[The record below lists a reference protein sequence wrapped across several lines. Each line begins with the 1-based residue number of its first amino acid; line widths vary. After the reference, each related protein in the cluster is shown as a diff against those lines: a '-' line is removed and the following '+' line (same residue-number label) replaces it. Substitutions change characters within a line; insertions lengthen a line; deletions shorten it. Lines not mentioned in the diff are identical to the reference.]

1 MKNFLITLFLGSI
14 LILSC
19 GKSHVDVIDSELSVA
34 AKKAILAPTLEKL
47 KQSVILL
54 SDIDRKVLWGIKLK
68 TILAKDQLT
77 KDQRIIVNK
86 IKLFLDNTNF
96 EKLRNDIKTSDEFL
110 ANNLSYFQKH
120 FNPYQ
125 IYMLI
130 ECPYFC
136 RDFSIFKSQDY
147 LESLEIKNHF
157 PSEEGAPAEPNC
169 TCYYSVYCLTTPHET
184 GTSCITGSCAK
195 AEGCGMFGG
204 ANCTGKCK

>member
-1 MKNFLITLFLGSI
+1 MKSLLTIFFLGTI
-14 LILSC
+14 LIMGCS
-19 GKSHVDVIDSELSVA
+19 KNPVDVIDNELSVS

-54 SDIDRKVLWGIKLK
+54 SDVDRKTLWEIKLK
-68 TILAKDQLT
+68 TVLAKDQLT
-77 KDQRIIVNK
+77 KDQRIIVSR
-86 IKLFLDNTNF
+86 IKQFLDNTNF

-110 ANNLSYFQKH
+110 DNNLSYFQKH

-125 IYMLI
+125 IYLLI

-136 RDFSIFKSQDY
+136 SNFSIFKAQDY
-147 LESLEIKNHF
+147 LESLEIKNQF
-157 PSEEGAPAEPNC
+157 PGEEDAPAESNC

-204 ANCTGKCK
+204 ANCTGTCK